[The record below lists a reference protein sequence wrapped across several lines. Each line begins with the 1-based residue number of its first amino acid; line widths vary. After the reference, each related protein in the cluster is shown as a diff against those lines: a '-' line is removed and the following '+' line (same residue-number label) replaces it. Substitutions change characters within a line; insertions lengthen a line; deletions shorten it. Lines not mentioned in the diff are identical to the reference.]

1 MDGKNQTLHS
11 RRTMSKPIAVLISD
25 VHYNLQTL
33 PLADAAM
40 GQAITKANTLN
51 IPLIVA
57 GDLHD
62 TKANLR
68 GECTKAM
75 VKTFANI
82 SKKKLY
88 ILIGN
93 HDKIN
98 EKSEEHALDF
108 LEPWA
113 TLVDK
118 PMVLSNTNPSN
129 LVAMIPYQS
138 DPTMAVTFAKQYGPN
153 YKILIMHQG
162 LQSSNSG
169 DYIHDKSA
177 ISKSDVAGY
186 RVISGHYHT
195 RQTIALPDSGSWS
208 YIGNP
213 YSLSFGEASD
223 PEKGFQILM
232 DDGSLE
238 FIPTNLRKH
247 VIYNITNSITV
258 SSSGGS
264 IPVFVPTHTDQ
275 DLIWVKVTGSK
286 EFLPTVTKKSI
297 QESYRI
303 AQDFRLDLIP
313 TDTQTTAP
321 VKPKNNA
328 DLMDSLI
335 DSLTET
341 SDDRKIRLKELW
353 RRMGGN

>member
-1 MDGKNQTLHS
+1 MFLGIYNIFLQKKIGVRVIDMPKAV
-11 RRTMSKPIAVLISD
+11 AVLISD

-40 GQAITKANTLN
+40 RMAISKANELD

-68 GECTKAM
+68 GECITAM
-75 VKTFANI
+75 IKTFTRLTT
-82 SKKKLY
+82 KCP
-88 ILIGN
+88 ILLGN
-93 HDKIN
+93 HDLIN
-98 EKSEEHALDF
+98 EKSKDHSLEF
-108 LEPWA
+108 LR
-113 TLVDK
+113 
-118 PMVLSNTNPSN
+118 
-129 LVAMIPYQS
+129 LVAGVYLVEKPLKWDSLYLIPYHS
-138 DPTMAVTFAKQYGPN
+138 DTDELRTYLKTIPKGST
-153 YKILIMHQG
+153 IIMHQG
-162 LQSSNSG
+162 LQTSNSG

-177 ISKSDVAGY
+177 INKSDVAGF

-195 RQTIALPDSGSWS
+195 RQSISLPADGRWD

-213 YSLSFGEASD
+213 FSLTFGEALD
-223 PEKGFQILM
+223 PEKGFQVLM
-232 DDGSLE
+232 SDGSLE

-247 VIYNITNSITV
+247 IVVNLDFDSAELPPL
-258 SSSGGS
+258 GS
-264 IPVFVPTHTDQ
+264 KPDIQPG
-275 DLIWVKVTGSK
+275 DLVWIKAAGSK
-286 EFLPTVTKKSI
+286 EILALQSKIKIGVTLGLT
-297 QESYRI
+297 
-303 AQDFRLDLIP
+303 DFRLDLIP

-341 SDDRKIRLKELW
+341 SDDRKMRLKELW
-353 RRMGGN
+353 RKMES